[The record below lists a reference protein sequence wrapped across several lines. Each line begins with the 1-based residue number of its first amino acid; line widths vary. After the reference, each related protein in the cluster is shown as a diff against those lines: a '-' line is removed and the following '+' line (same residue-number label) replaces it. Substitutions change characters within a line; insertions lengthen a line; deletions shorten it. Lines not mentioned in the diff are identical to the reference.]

1 MKASDDNRVPSI
13 SFKAL
18 FWGSTLLFVMLC
30 IYAFI
35 YTEFATLI
43 YMESWHEKKISLLI
57 TLLIE
62 ITLDK
67 TDQLISFKWRRTES
81 IDASAFA
88 T

>member
-1 MKASDDNRVPSI
+1 
-13 SFKAL
+13 
-18 FWGSTLLFVMLC
+18 
-30 IYAFI
+30 
-35 YTEFATLI
+35 
-43 YMESWHEKKISLLI
+43 MESWHEKKISLLI

>member
-1 MKASDDNRVPSI
+1 
-13 SFKAL
+13 
-18 FWGSTLLFVMLC
+18 MLC
-30 IYAFI
+30 IYALI

-43 YMESWHEKKISLLI
+43 YMESWHEKKILLLI

-81 IDASAFA
+81 IDASALA